1 MTQRKLPV
9 ISGRGSQ
16 IHPTGRFTRLEFER
30 DPAGSA
36 EELDELPTKVPT
48 EYYVDEA
55 QSIISENDS
64 PDIPFRYSLNPYRGC
79 EHGCSY
85 CYARPTHEYL
95 DLNAGLDF
103 ETRIFVKLECPHF

>member
-16 IHPTGRFTRLEFER
+16 INPVGRFTRLEFER
-30 DPAGSA
+30 DPQAVEA
-36 EELDELPTKVPT
+36 ELDELPTKVQT

-64 PDIPFRYSLNPYRGC
+64 PDI
-79 EHGCSY
+79 
-85 CYARPTHEYL
+85 
-95 DLNAGLDF
+95 
-103 ETRIFVKLECPHF
+103 